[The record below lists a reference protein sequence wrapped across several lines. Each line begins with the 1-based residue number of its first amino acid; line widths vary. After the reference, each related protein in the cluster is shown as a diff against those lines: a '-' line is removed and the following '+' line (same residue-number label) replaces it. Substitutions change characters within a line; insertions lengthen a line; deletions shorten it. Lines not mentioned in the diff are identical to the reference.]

1 MQVKKNMTISQETI
15 DYVQALAKKENRSYS
30 NMIETIIKRYE
41 ALIEVTITLK

>member
-1 MQVKKNMTISQETI
+1 MQVRKNLTLEQATI

-30 NMIETIIKRYE
+30 NMVETIIQRYE